1 LAHLWIVTIHPFDE
15 GEGGIARAIANM
27 ARDREKAPIASTAC
41 PHKSGEWC
49 LYFLLVV
56 IPAIDQSLFQPHFNK
71 PGESQAPVFSHAAW
85 FRPRCQRRNG
95 RPNVKTV
102 MTVSDSEWCTHRG
115 KPKGG
120 VGMKEIDTIKKF
132 VADMFAAGDS
142 EGLDRV
148 YAVLNKMVGEL
159 AAMRT
164 LLNPPAQREP
174 LELKLEPSQPPQDE
188 IDESLEI
195 DKGRRVG

>member
-1 LAHLWIVTIHPFDE
+1 
-15 GEGGIARAIANM
+15 
-27 ARDREKAPIASTAC
+27 
-41 PHKSGEWC
+41 
-49 LYFLLVV
+49 
-56 IPAIDQSLFQPHFNK
+56 
-71 PGESQAPVFSHAAW
+71 
-85 FRPRCQRRNG
+85 
-95 RPNVKTV
+95 
-102 MTVSDSEWCTHRG
+102 
-115 KPKGG
+115 
-120 VGMKEIDTIKKF
+120 MKEIDTIKKF